1 MLTVYGI
8 ACPIIWVTGVGKL
21 ARDGPRSPRSNRP
34 QNAKYCWSG
43 VPDSPYISVKA
54 ARMDSTDCGSR
65 VLPLAIIMA
74 ICAST
79 GSVGERRGMIKVTV
93 IPTKMIVTN

>member
-8 ACPIIWVTGVGKL
+8 ACPIIWDTGVGKL
-21 ARDGPRSPRSNRP
+21 ARDGPRSPRSSRP

-43 VPDSPYISVKA
+43 VPDSPYISVRA
-54 ARMDSTDCGSR
+54 SRMASTDCASR
-65 VLPLAIIMA
+65 TLPLAITMA

-79 GSVGERRGMIKVTV
+79 GSVGESRGMIKVIV
-93 IPTKMIVTN
+93 IPTKMIVKN